1 MSTTTQAVVAAIVAL
16 WGVPCFAVTLMS
28 GLMSR

>member
-1 MSTTTQAVVAAIVAL
+1 MSTTILTVVAAVVAL

>member
-1 MSTTTQAVVAAIVAL
+1 MSTTTQTVVAAVVAL
-16 WGVPCFAVTLMS
+16 WGVPCFAVVLMT